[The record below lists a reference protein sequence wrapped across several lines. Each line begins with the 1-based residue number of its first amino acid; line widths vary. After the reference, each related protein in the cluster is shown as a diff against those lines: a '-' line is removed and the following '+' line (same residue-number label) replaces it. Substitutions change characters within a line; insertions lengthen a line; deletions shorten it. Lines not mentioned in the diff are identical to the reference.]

1 MSIADRLR
9 SRAMFLREQADQL
22 EIDADEVASLESPPA
37 PAPEP
42 PPAPAPEPPAPEPPA
57 PAPPP
62 PAPAPPPQDA
72 QPPVLLRTLDMGQNG
87 PMVVC
92 TAPCDMGEHA
102 TYNRREP
109 LCLLLQRVNT
119 WVWRPAQ
126 GGVVSAPARLMM
138 DGEPVSD
145 WTAQASGNWTFAGI
159 DTPLGHH
166 VMHLEVQGVAVR
178 CLAVPTLCNDTGAP
192 LPDPAP
198 WTATRRFEFTYG
210 DARNYAVQV
219 QYRGEYLSP
228 RPPLKTRTAPAYSD
242 LIPKTQQWVSKVGQN
257 FDKEFQRRWAL
268 APTGDVVID
277 CCQKYFHADG
287 ISTAGATEPFL
298 PRVTMRDGPMGR
310 ATLGQVCDIRIR
322 EGGKGAYFLETNGRF
337 GLLRWD
343 GSVLTEGGLYHP
355 GLPAHGGILD
365 TLYMHRTNPAH
376 REFYASRFAQFG
388 DWSQVSGLK
397 AMHEPWGF
405 AMAMRRPEGSMT
417 VRDGHEFWIC
427 DTMEHRILFADHW
440 TAHAPEH
447 FQPAHYPPA
456 NYQQASGPSG
466 VTTICDFVLGQ
477 GPHCDQPWQCKVNPH
492 DGKLYWTNF
501 GSHSIYRCNLDGSG
515 IEEVITSALQPTD
528 AELGVSSRLA
538 QSSISPATL
547 RQSWLLD
554 GPVGQASCVRPTAL
568 AIDSQGNILWI
579 EHYTY
584 AVRRL
589 NVATGMVETVCTVID
604 TNGGSDSSGNRE
616 PNMVVDADGSC
627 GPVDDIYV
635 WAWSNAT
642 DRRYSRDGVLRLG
655 TMSSKQ
661 WLFNPSSA
669 QSNNGQFN
677 TTAAPNYGWGIDVH
691 DGRILAVGNAAGSQC
706 IYVTR
711 KQAGDVDINPTTYKA
726 GKAAWDRA
734 GLLSMVYGADA
745 QGELGFESEAA
756 LAALADS
763 DLDARLSALGVDA
776 ADLPAVRYFVRCQA
790 ADFEA

>member
-1 MSIADRLR
+1 
-9 SRAMFLREQADQL
+9 
-22 EIDADEVASLESPPA
+22 
-37 PAPEP
+37 
-42 PPAPAPEPPAPEPPA
+42 
-57 PAPPP
+57 
-62 PAPAPPPQDA
+62 
-72 QPPVLLRTLDMGQNG
+72 MGQIG

-92 TAPCDMGEHA
+92 SAPCDMGEHD

-109 LCLLLQRVNT
+109 LCLLLQRINT
-119 WVWRPAQ
+119 WVWRPAS
-126 GGVVSAPARLMM
+126 GNIATAPARLMM
-138 DGEPVSD
+138 DGLPASD
-145 WTAQASGNWTFAGI
+145 WVPQASGNWTFTDI
-159 DTPLGHH
+159 DTPLGNHI
-166 VMHLEVQGVAVR
+166 MHLEVQGVAVR

-192 LPDPAP
+192 LPDPTP
-198 WTATRRFEFTYG
+198 WTATRRFEMSNG
-210 DARNYAVQV
+210 GASNYAIQI

-228 RPPLKTRTAPAYSD
+228 RPPLKARIAPAYSD
-242 LIPKTQQWVSKVGQN
+242 LIPKTQQWVSKVSQN
-257 FDKEFQRRWAL
+257 FGSNMPRRWAL
-268 APTGDVVID
+268 APTGDIVINAT
-277 CCQKYFHADG
+277 QKYFHQDA
-287 ISTAGATEPFL
+287 ISKEGATEPFV
-298 PRVTMRDGPMGR
+298 PRVVMRDGPMGQ

-343 GSVLTEGGLYHP
+343 GSVLTEGGLYQP

-365 TLYMHRTNPAH
+365 VNYMHRDKPEHTA
-376 REFYASRFAQFG
+376 FYASRFTQFG
-388 DWSQVSGLK
+388 DWTQVSGLK

-405 AMAMRRPEGSMT
+405 AMAMRRPDGSMT

-466 VTTICDFVLGQ
+466 VTTFCDFVIGQ
-477 GPHCDQPWQCKVNPH
+477 GPYCDQPWQCKVNPV

-515 IEEVITSALQPTD
+515 IEPVIVSTLQPSD
-528 AELGVSSRLA
+528 AQLGVPSRLA
-538 QSSISPATL
+538 QSSINPITL
-547 RQSWLLD
+547 RQSWVVD
-554 GPVGQASCVRPTAL
+554 GPVGVASCIRPTAL
-568 AIDSQGNILWI
+568 AFDSQGNILWI

-589 NVATGMVETVCTVID
+589 NVVTNTVETVCSIID
-604 TNGGSDSSGNRE
+604 NNGGSDSSGNRE

-661 WLFNPSSA
+661 WMFNPSSA
-669 QSNNGQFN
+669 QSSVGQFN

-711 KQAGDVDINPTTYKA
+711 KQAGDIDINVSLYKA
-726 GKAAWDRA
+726 GVTAWEKSGIAR
-734 GLLSMVYGADA
+734 MVLGSDA
-745 QGELGFESEAA
+745 QGELGFPSEVALVQMVEA
-756 LAALADS
+756 DRHALLITLGVQATDLAAVDYFLSCIAS
-763 DLDARLSALGVDA
+763 DYVI
-776 ADLPAVRYFVRCQA
+776 
-790 ADFEA
+790 